1 MFDAIACAFSGKR
14 PDRLHLVCR
23 HCAVTILS
31 QLHSRGFDTMR
42 VAFCPDFSGSANSCS
57 SQTVE
62 RQMELVSRAQV
73 YVVIPAYNEGTL
85 LSRVVT
91 EVKRAGYA
99 VVVVDDGSANS
110 TADHAHAAGAFVV
123 RHPFNLGQGAAL
135 QTGIDY
141 ALTQAAQFVVTFDA
155 DGQHR
160 VSDISRL
167 IEALVR
173 ERADFA
179 LGSRFLGQAPNLP
192 PLRRLVLQA
201 ATLFTR
207 LTTRLQV
214 TDTHNGLRAMTRRGA
229 AALTLRQ
236 NRMAHAS
243 ECLSQIGS
251 SGLRYVEQPVTIEYT
266 AYSLAKGQNLRDAV
280 LILLDLFARRLY
292 R

>member
-1 MFDAIACAFSGKR
+1 
-14 PDRLHLVCR
+14 
-23 HCAVTILS
+23 
-31 QLHSRGFDTMR
+31 
-42 VAFCPDFSGSANSCS
+42 
-57 SQTVE
+57 
-62 RQMELVSRAQV
+62 MELVSRAQV

-99 VVVVDDGSANS
+99 VVVVDDGSADS

-179 LGSRFLGQAPNLP
+179 LGSRFLGQAPNLT

-280 LILLDLFARRLY
+280 LILLDLVARRLY